1 MGEAEGMAPAK
12 LGEALSEVTRLV
24 PYIKIEKHGK
34 LTTRLEHESDYE
46 SHFTREEI
54 ERLFGEVV
62 SYYIDPQKCQACMI
76 CSRRCPV
83 DAIDGAKNLIHVI
96 DQDTCIKCGTC
107 LDACPSRFGAVTQ
120 IAGEPV
126 PPPLSEEE
134 RMISRTAKKKEKRNT
149 SAKEAMS

>member
-1 MGEAEGMAPAK
+1 M
-12 LGEALSEVTRLV
+12 
-24 PYIKIEKHGK
+24 
-34 LTTRLEHESDYE
+34 
-46 SHFTREEI
+46 
-54 ERLFGEVV
+54 
-62 SYYIDPQKCQACMI
+62 
-76 CSRRCPV
+76 